1 MEQLREL
8 RLRGLKV
15 TDASVE
21 SLSEMTFLEKLSVRG
36 TGVTRDGVDQLKKAM
51 PETYIFK

>member
-1 MEQLREL
+1 MEHLREL

-21 SLSEMTFLEKLSVRG
+21 SLSEMTFLETLSVRG